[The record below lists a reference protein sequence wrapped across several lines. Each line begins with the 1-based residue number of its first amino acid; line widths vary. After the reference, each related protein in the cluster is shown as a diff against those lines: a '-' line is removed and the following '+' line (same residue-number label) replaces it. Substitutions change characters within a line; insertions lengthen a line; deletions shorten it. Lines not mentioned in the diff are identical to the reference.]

1 MTEQGNPT
9 RPHPPAGPVPATAGA
24 APGGTVVAPSGAIA
38 VAPPRPSRLE
48 VALAGFW
55 RGRTATASPVLLA
68 GCLAV
73 GVASGV
79 LVAGNRPGLGLAV
92 AALLV
97 WLPAVPLLVRR
108 RCWADLALAVL
119 SVALVAVVAVR
130 DAEWVV
136 GLSVAV
142 ALCVG
147 AVAATGSRSTPAVLL
162 SGLTVA
168 TALLRSLPWLTSSTG
183 AAVGGRTGRLAVAL
197 RTVVVTVV
205 LLVVFGLLFAGA
217 DGVFASLLPTFEL
230 GRLPGQVVLAVL
242 ALVGAAT
249 LAHLALA
256 PPSWSGLALRPARRA
271 RRAEWL
277 APLLALDALFLAFLA
292 VQLAAVVGG
301 AEYVRRSSGL
311 TYAEY
316 ARQGFGQL
324 LAATV
329 LTLFVVAV
337 AARKAPWETARDRL
351 VARAVLGVLCVA
363 TLGVVVSA
371 LARMALYVDAF
382 GLTRLRLLATVG
394 EIALGVVVLLVV
406 AAGVRWR
413 AAWFPRAVTAVVA
426 VAMLGL
432 AAVNPDAQ
440 IVRYNVA
447 AAEQAGQD
455 LDVVYLTG
463 LSQDALAVVD
473 ELEPDV
479 RECVVGS
486 IGSTSGANPAEW
498 NLGRQRAARLS
509 DVRPED
515 SLDGELPGACAD
527 AYRTSP

>member
-1 MTEQGNPT
+1 MH
-9 RPHPPAGPVPATAGA
+9 PHPPMAPAVAGPGVPT
-24 APGGTVVAPSGAIA
+24 GTVVTGPLP
-38 VAPPRPSRLE
+38 VPPPQPSRLE
-48 VALAGFW
+48 LALAGFW
-55 RGRTATASPVLLA
+55 RGRTVTASPVLLG

-73 GVASGV
+73 GIASGV

-97 WLPAVPLLVRR
+97 WLPAVPLMVRR
-108 RCWADLALAVL
+108 RSFADLALAAL

-136 GLSVAV
+136 GLSVVV

-147 AVAATGSRSTPAVLL
+147 AVAATASRTTPAVLL

-168 TALLRSLPWLTSSTG
+168 TAVLRALPWLTSSTG
-183 AAVGGRTGRLAVAL
+183 AAVGGRRGQLVVVL
-197 RTVVVTVV
+197 RTVAVTVV
-205 LLVVFGLLFAGA
+205 LLLVFGLLFAGA
-217 DGVFASLLPTFEL
+217 DGVFASLLPTVEL
-230 GRLPGQVVLAVL
+230 GRLPGQVALAAL

-256 PPSWSGLALRPARRA
+256 PPSWTAASLKPARRA

-277 APLLALDALFLAFLA
+277 APLLALDALFVAFLV
-292 VQLAAVVGG
+292 VQLVAVVGG
-301 AEYVRRSSGL
+301 ADYVRRTSGL

-324 LAATV
+324 LVATL
-329 LTLFVVAV
+329 LTLLVVAV
-337 AARKAPWETARDRL
+337 AARKAPWETPRDRL
-351 VARAVLGVLCVA
+351 VARLVLGLLCVA
-363 TLGVVVSA
+363 TLGVVVAA
-371 LARMALYVDAF
+371 LSRMSLYVDAF
-382 GLTRLRLLATVG
+382 GLTRLRLLATAG

-406 AAGVRWR
+406 AAGVRWQ
-413 AAWFPRAVTAVVA
+413 ATWFPRAVTAVVGL
-426 VAMLGL
+426 AMLGL

-447 AAEQAGQD
+447 AAEQSQQD
-455 LDVVYLTG
+455 LDVFYLTG
-463 LSQDALAVVD
+463 LSQDALAVAD

-486 IGSTSGANPAEW
+486 IGSTPAANLAEW
-498 NLGRQRAARLS
+498 NLGRERATRVT
-509 DVRPED
+509 DVRPQD
-515 SLDGELPGACAD
+515 SLFGELPGACAD